1 MFDWFVSAVGAY
13 WLVLMIPC
21 GTALIFISLGD
32 IKRIIFIDDQLC
44 KDPNKRQ
51 SYLINEIGFRLI
63 AYSVIYPWI
72 RHRATTKSKWFKVF
86 MWANTIYYYSWV
98 VVFILAVSLHD

>member
-1 MFDWFVSAVGAY
+1 MSAVGAY